1 MGRWI
6 DAEYV
11 EGIFNHCIKCTS
23 DEEVAHVVE
32 WCLNI
37 VENAPAIIIQTELIN
52 ESVENTA
59 DESNEECEYC
69 SGEPMRALDW
79 QYGLDHIFPD
89 YKYCPMCGRKVI
101 E

>member
-6 DAEYV
+6 NAEHV
-11 EGIFNHCIKCTS
+11 EGIFSHCIKRTS
-23 DEEVAHVVE
+23 NEEVARIVE

-37 VENAPAIIIQTELIN
+37 VENAPAITSPNETANEL
-52 ESVENTA
+52 
-59 DESNEECEYC
+59 DEECEYC
-69 SGEPMRALDW
+69 SGSPMLPLNW
-79 QYGLDHIFPD
+79 KYGLDYILPD

>member
-6 DAEYV
+6 DAKYV
-11 EGIFNHCIKCTS
+11 EEIFNHCIKRTS

-32 WCLNI
+32 QCLNI
-37 VENAPAIIIQTELIN
+37 VENAPTITSPNELMN
-52 ESVENTA
+52 EFVDNTV
-59 DESNEECEYC
+59 DEECEYC
-69 SGEPMRALDW
+69 SGSPMLPLNW
-79 QYGLDHIFPD
+79 KYGLDYILPD

>member
-6 DAEYV
+6 DAEHV
-11 EGIFNHCIKCTS
+11 EGIFSHCIKHTS
-23 DEEVAHVVE
+23 NEEVARIVE

-37 VENAPAIIIQTELIN
+37 VENAPAITSPTELMN
-52 ESVENTA
+52 EFVENTV
-59 DESNEECEYC
+59 DELDEECEYC
-69 SGEPMRALDW
+69 SGSPMLPLNW
-79 QYGLDHIFPD
+79 KYGLDYILPD

>member
-1 MGRWI
+1 MEKWI
-6 DAEYV
+6 DAKYV
-11 EGIFNHCIKCTS
+11 EGIFNHCIKRTS

-37 VENAPAIIIQTELIN
+37 VENAPTITSPTELIN
-52 ESVENTA
+52 ELVDNAA
-59 DESNEECEYC
+59 DESDEECEYC
-69 SGEPMRALDW
+69 SSSPMLPLNW
-79 QYGLDHIFPD
+79 KYGLDHILPD